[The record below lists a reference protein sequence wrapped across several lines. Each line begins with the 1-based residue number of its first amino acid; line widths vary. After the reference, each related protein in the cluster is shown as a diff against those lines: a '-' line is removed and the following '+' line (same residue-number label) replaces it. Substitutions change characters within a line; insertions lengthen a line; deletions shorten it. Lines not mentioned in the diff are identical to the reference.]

1 MKAKVSRRPAATR
14 EVISRATSAD
24 VARAAGVSRSAV
36 SRSFTPGTSVA
47 PATRE
52 KVFAA
57 AAKLSYRPNALAR
70 ILNSGSSEILGVV
83 IGDLANPFYPYL
95 LEQLTRRLQ
104 AAGYTTLLFTV
115 GVDESVDEL
124 IPLVMQ
130 YQVSALIV
138 TSATLSSRLAQ
149 LCAAQGLSVILLNR
163 TVPGALA
170 SSVCCDNVVVGRM
183 AADILSGA
191 DRIAFVSGRA
201 DTSTNAG
208 RRAGF
213 EQRLAELAKG
223 LHSIIE
229 GEYRYDIAFSR
240 IAERLRQPSR
250 PDALFCAND
259 IMALAALDAARAVGL
274 DVPGDLSVLGC
285 DNIPAAAWPSYQLS
299 TIAQPVSAM
308 LDKVVECISEKR
320 LDNGVVHL
328 IAPSYVE
335 RTTVQRWAGRTGTY
349 PNGSVAAI

>member
-1 MKAKVSRRPAATR
+1 MSGKPAKRGASKR
-14 EVISRATSAD
+14 EASGGRATSAD
-24 VARAAGVSRSAV
+24 VARLAGVSRSAV
-36 SRSFTPGTSVA
+36 SRSFTPGTSIA

-57 AAKLSYRPNALAR
+57 AAQLDYRPNALAR
-70 ILNSGSSEILGVV
+70 ILNRGSSEIVGIV

-104 AAGYTTLLFTV
+104 GDGYTSLLFTV
-115 GVDESVDEL
+115 GVDETVDGL

-130 YQVSALIV
+130 YQVSALIIA
-138 TSATLSSRLAQ
+138 SATLSSRLAQ
-149 LCAAQGLSVILLNR
+149 SCAERGLSVILLNR

-170 SSVCCDNVVVGRM
+170 NSVCCDNVMVGRM

-191 DRIAFVSGRA
+191 KRIAFVSGRA
-201 DTSTNAG
+201 DTSTNVD
-208 RRAGF
+208 RRTGF
-213 EQRLAELAKG
+213 EQRLAELG
-223 LHSIIE
+223 TGIHSIIE
-229 GEYRYDIAFSR
+229 GEYRYDTAFSR

-274 DVPGDLSVLGC
+274 DVPGELSVLGC

-299 TIAQPVSAM
+299 TIAQPLGAM
-308 LDKVVECISEKR
+308 LDKVIECI
-320 LDNGVVHL
+320 DNKPLEEEGTVHL
-328 IAPSYVE
+328 VQPSYVE
-335 RTTVQRWAGRTGTY
+335 RTTVQRRLG
-349 PNGSVAAI
+349 